1 MDFDNSRRVSVIV
14 PMMNEE
20 DNVLPLIE
28 RVREALGQ
36 TDWELVIVDDGSTD
50 ATVDRILEESLLDGR
65 IRLVELVRNYGQSTA
80 MQAGLDHASG
90 DVMITMDG
98 DLQNDPADI
107 PALVAKLED
116 GYDIVAGYRVKRQDR
131 FITAR
136 KVPSWIANWII
147 ARVTGVPI
155 KDNGCS
161 LKAYR
166 RELLSRM
173 RLYSDMH
180 RFIPALAAAT
190 AGARVAQVPVRH
202 HARLHGESKY
212 GLSRVFKVLADL
224 VTIKMVLSSR
234 TRPLHLAGVGG
245 FVSMMISLGFGI
257 GAVMTGGQG
266 GVVVL
271 SGAALAW
278 AGCGVFLLMLGLVA
292 EVVVHHHNR
301 KQRISTLLVR
311 EWI

>member
-1 MDFDNSRRVSVIV
+1 
-14 PMMNEE
+14 
-20 DNVLPLIE
+20 
-28 RVREALGQ
+28 
-36 TDWELVIVDDGSTD
+36 
-50 ATVDRILEESLLDGR
+50 
-65 IRLVELVRNYGQSTA
+65 

-90 DVMITMDG
+90 DLLITMDG

-116 GYDIVAGYRVKRQDR
+116 GYDIVAGYRVQRQDKFLTR
-131 FITAR
+131 R
-136 KVPSWIANWII
+136 VPSWIANWII

-190 AGARVAQVPVRH
+190 AGARVAQVPGRH

-234 TRPLHLAGVGG
+234 TRPLRLAGLAG
-245 FVSMMISLGFGI
+245 FVSMMIGLGFGI
-257 GAVMTGGQG
+257 GAVMTGGQA

-278 AGCGVFLLMLGLVA
+278 VGCGAFLLMLGLVA
-292 EVVVHHHNR
+292 EVVVHSHDR
-301 KQRISTLLVR
+301 EQRLAAMLVR
-311 EWI
+311 EVT

>member
-1 MDFDNSRRVSVIV
+1 MDFDSSRKISVIV
-14 PMMNEE
+14 PVMDEE
-20 DNVLPLIE
+20 DNVRSLIE
-28 RVREALGQ
+28 RVRGALGQ

-50 ATVDRILEESLLDGR
+50 STVDRILEESSVDGR
-65 IRLVELVRNYGQSTA
+65 IRLVQLVRNYGQSTA
-80 MQAGLDHASG
+80 MQAGLDYALG
-90 DVMITMDG
+90 DLLITMDG

-116 GYDIVAGYRVKRQDR
+116 GYDIVAGYRVKRQDK
-131 FITAR
+131 FLTR

-234 TRPLHLAGVGG
+234 TRPLRVAGAGG
-245 FVSMMISLGFGI
+245 FVSMMIGLGFGI
-257 GAVMTGGQG
+257 GAVMTAGQA

-271 SGAALAW
+271 SGATLAW
-278 AGCGVFLLMLGLVA
+278 AGCGAFLLMLGLVA
-292 EVVVHHHNR
+292 EVVVHGHNR
-301 KQRISTLLVR
+301 EQRLPALLVR
-311 EWI
+311 EVT

>member
-1 MDFDNSRRVSVIV
+1 
-14 PMMNEE
+14 MN
-20 DNVLPLIE
+20 PI
-28 RVREALGQ
+28 A
-36 TDWELVIVDDGSTD
+36 
-50 ATVDRILEESLLDGR
+50 
-65 IRLVELVRNYGQSTA
+65 
-80 MQAGLDHASG
+80 AGFIPRPVAS
-90 DVMITMDG
+90 
-98 DLQNDPADI
+98 
-107 PALVAKLED
+107 
-116 GYDIVAGYRVKRQDR
+116 
-131 FITAR
+131 R
-136 KVPSWIANWII
+136 KVPSWIANRII
-147 ARVTGVPI
+147 AIVTGVPI

-166 RELLSRM
+166 RELLSPM

-234 TRPLHLAGVGG
+234 TRPLHLAGVSG
-245 FVSMMISLGFGI
+245 FVSMMIGLGFGI
-257 GAVMTGGQG
+257 GAVMTAGQA

-278 AGCGVFLLMLGLVA
+278 AGCGAFLLMLGLVA
-292 EVVVHHHNR
+292 EVVVHGHNR
-301 KQRISTLLVR
+301 EQRLPALLVR
-311 EWI
+311 EVT